1 LKRIAIG
8 ILLLATSAIAQQQND
23 ADYTRQIKQ
32 FTTGPQFITEMVDHL
47 PASAKVPTPLKF
59 FGYISGADGHL
70 TYSED
75 VNRYMRAL
83 EAASPRVK
91 IFSIGKSEEGREM
104 IAVAVG
110 SDDTIAHL
118 DRYRDITKRLADP
131 RKLTDDDASKLIPA
145 GKPIYYIT
153 GSIHS
158 PETGSPEML
167 MELAYRLAV
176 EESPLIRK
184 IRENTIVLITPVI
197 EVDGRDRQVDLAR
210 WRDANPKRPV
220 PPMVYWGHY
229 VAHDNNRDNLG
240 LALALSRNVLTTF
253 FDFHPQVTHDLH
265 ESVPFM
271 YISTGTGPYNPSI
284 DPLVIDEWQRMAWHE
299 VQELTKRGL
308 PGVWTYGFY
317 DGWAPN
323 YMMWAGQGHNAIGR
337 FYETFGNRFP
347 ITSERVV
354 RGQSDRAWFRPNPP
368 LPTVN
373 WSLRNN
379 VNYQQSGLLLALS
392 DFADRKQ
399 HFLEQFYLLGK
410 RSIAKAANEGP
421 YAWVFDGAQKRQGQL
436 TELMNLLRMQGIE
449 VQQSDAPFSIAVN
462 WPPPAASERK
472 PADKP
477 VSDGAAAPAKPDPSQ
492 PVNFAKGSFIIRMD
506 QPYSRLADAM
516 LDIQYVRSDEK
527 VYDDTGWTLGYLKN
541 VDFKR
546 VANPDVLKVPMHEWK
561 AGGMVTDSTY
571 LENNADTLLPRT
583 VWKDRNAQ
591 WLVADEAFTARE
603 KKYAAGTIVRASA
616 APTSKTHELHLP
628 RIAILH
634 TWLRTQ
640 DEGWFRLGLESLG
653 IPYSYLSTQDAAR
666 MPNLRDKYDV
676 ILFAPT
682 GGNNSAAEI
691 VNGLPPGPPLPWRK
705 TEITPNLG
713 GIDETDDIRPGLGL
727 AGVDNLTR
735 FVESGGLL
743 ITARDTSTWAVQYG
757 LARWVRVLEPQKLR
771 APGTILL
778 ATVTDKKS
786 PIAAGYDD
794 TLPIYYANSPVF
806 QVGLSAPPAPESR
819 PSGRGGK
826 NDPDIVQGRAFVAM
840 PEKPKAAPGEEGFQA
855 AEDAPWNSDY
865 AMVMPED
872 RPRVIVS
879 FAKQAD
885 QLLLSGMLDGG
896 EEIAGKP
903 VVIDSPRGKGH
914 ILLFANNPMWRQ
926 NTQGSYALVT
936 NAIMNWDHL
945 R

>member
-1 LKRIAIG
+1 
-8 ILLLATSAIAQQQND
+8 
-23 ADYTRQIKQ
+23 
-32 FTTGPQFITEMVDHL
+32 M
-47 PASAKVPTPLKF
+47 
-59 FGYISGADGHL
+59 
-70 TYSED
+70 
-75 VNRYMRAL
+75 
-83 EAASPRVK
+83 
-91 IFSIGKSEEGREM
+91 
-104 IAVAVG
+104 
-110 SDDTIAHL
+110 
-118 DRYRDITKRLADP
+118 
-131 RKLTDDDASKLIPA
+131 
-145 GKPIYYIT
+145 
-153 GSIHS
+153 
-158 PETGSPEML
+158 
-167 MELAYRLAV
+167 
-176 EESPLIRK
+176 
-184 IRENTIVLITPVI
+184 
-197 EVDGRDRQVDLAR
+197 
-210 WRDANPKRPV
+210 
-220 PPMVYWGHY
+220 
-229 VAHDNNRDNLG
+229 
-240 LALALSRNVLTTF
+240 
-253 FDFHPQVTHDLH
+253 
-265 ESVPFM
+265 
-271 YISTGTGPYNPSI
+271 
-284 DPLVIDEWQRMAWHE
+284 
-299 VQELTKRGL
+299 
-308 PGVWTYGFY
+308 
-317 DGWAPN
+317 
-323 YMMWAGQGHNAIGR
+323 
-337 FYETFGNRFP
+337 
-347 ITSERVV
+347 
-354 RGQSDRAWFRPNPP
+354 
-368 LPTVN
+368 
-373 WSLRNN
+373 
-379 VNYQQSGLLLALS
+379 NYQQSGLLLALS

-421 YAWVFDGAQKRQGQL
+421 SAWVFDGAQKRQGQL
-436 TELMNLLRMQGIE
+436 TDLMWLLRQHGVE
-449 VQQSDAPFSIAVN
+449 VQVADAPFSIN
-462 WPPPAASERK
+462 PEWPPAP
-472 PADKP
+472 P
-477 VSDGAAAPAKPDPSQ
+477 APAVTDDKAKKTDPA
-492 PVNFAKGSFIIRMD
+492 VNFAKGSYIIRMD

-546 VANPDVLKVPMHEWK
+546 VANPAVLKVPMHAW
-561 AGGMVTDSTY
+561 AGAPAVTAPAI
-571 LENNADTLLPRT
+571 LENNADTSVARA
-583 VWKDRNAQ
+583 VWTDRNAH
-591 WLVADEAFTARE
+591 WVVADEPFTVDG
-603 KKYAAGTIVRASA
+603 KKYAAGTIVTAS
-616 APTSKTHELHLP
+616 SKPASKSHELHIP

-666 MPNLRDKYDV
+666 IPNLRDKYDV

-682 GGNNSAAEI
+682 GGNNSASEI

-705 TEITPNLG
+705 TEVTPNLG

-757 LARWVRVLEPQKLR
+757 LARWVRVIEPQKLR

-806 QVGLSAPPAPESR
+806 QVGAGGAPAPESR

-826 NDPDIVQGRAFVAM
+826 SDPDIAQGRPFVAM

-855 AEDAPWNSDY
+855 AEDAPWNSDF
-865 AMVMPED
+865 ALVMPED

-896 EEIAGKP
+896 DEIAGKP
-903 VVIDSPRGKGH
+903 VVIDAPRGKGH